1 MAEINHLINSKG
13 ERYRNPP
20 VSTLCYLQNQDK
32 TRAGGNL
39 RLLFIC
45 VLNWEKHISVS
56 RRTVIR
62 GGRMEIRSEALT
74 QTLIESSW
82 ITSKQN
88 YYIKGCKGSEKVT
101 ARSSAEAQ
109 CFILMLNQEDFA
121 S

>member
-1 MAEINHLINSKG
+1 
-13 ERYRNPP
+13 
-20 VSTLCYLQNQDK
+20 
-32 TRAGGNL
+32 
-39 RLLFIC
+39 
-45 VLNWEKHISVS
+45 
-56 RRTVIR
+56 
-62 GGRMEIRSEALT
+62 MEIRSEALT

>member
-45 VLNWEKHISVS
+45 VLNWEKRISVS

-74 QTLIESSW
+74 
-82 ITSKQN
+82 N
-88 YYIKGCKGSEKVT
+88 AY
-101 ARSSAEAQ
+101 
-109 CFILMLNQEDFA
+109 
-121 S
+121 